1 MVVRTHTLPFPLPKL
16 GVQGMLCISC
26 PFQCLLTYGGLGS
39 VSARFLEWCKGVLY
53 LSRSTWWE
61 RTLKTVGKLRHTPM
75 ETNSC
80 CMAGDIISSHCF
92 FDRLMAG
99 NGYASDLQMV
109 EWNDIQESDLFR
121 CLVLIWS
128 AQRLDNDSIFFA
140 CWFRLPSGAKSTPS
154 VVLASLGSSW

>member
-1 MVVRTHTLPFPLPKL
+1 MPKPKYL
-16 GVQGMLCISC
+16 VGAN
-26 PFQCLLTYGGLGS
+26 TK
-39 VSARFLEWCKGVLY
+39 AR
-53 LSRSTWWE
+53 
-61 RTLKTVGKLRHTPM
+61 GKLRHTPM

-80 CMAGDIISSHCF
+80 CMAGDIISLHCF
-92 FDRLMAG
+92 FDSLMAG

-121 CLVLIWS
+121 CPVLIWS

-154 VVLASLGSSW
+154 VVLASLGSSLVSSFLFPSRSRTVRVAGVSEA